1 MPVFVDFV
9 SEIETVS
16 LQSCFEP
23 VCIIDERQSAINIV
37 FLPTLS
43 EEHFG

>member
-1 MPVFVDFV
+1 VEFA

-23 VCIIDERQSAINIV
+23 VCIIDEKQSAINIV
-37 FLPTLS
+37 FLPELS
-43 EEHFG
+43 KEHFG